1 MQTRRRKEREN
12 AKAQAGPRTE
22 TLECVKLSEADSS
35 TIQDLSVSAPA
46 SELQQTQDISPNT
59 MFPGK
64 RKKRPMEPSTP
75 KKIEIPRAATLP
87 PIVWVH
93 DDQYQWWPGKI
104 THYPPQGNRATVA
117 RFGNI
122 TPKSITVEC
131 STSNILPFRR
141 RSKEPRELEGR
152 NVSLAA
158 AFEAAIKEA
167 SQAQL
172 KDDDG
177 LPSLDD
183 IIDQLPTTHA
193 SSATHL
199 NASRKKTTDA
209 QRKLIKTDATYLPDS
224 SLTIPGELVLAQS
237 DRFYYPGRI
246 VDYASGHS
254 LSIERKK
261 FYTTYEKGFTTC
273 PLGELARPAIM
284 DNYEDKE
291 LELRVRG
298 IYPALYAIISGTHD
312 EAGRLEAFVKG
323 GKARRSLAQRVGP
336 GSFSREKYQLI
347 NNLLHSEFLA
357 DLATTK
363 RTQPGG
369 QNWPV
374 LEGYGPPMKRSGDV
388 SKGFSD
394 QMRLHFVSDV
404 LLPETITRLTMQQ
417 ENINYKEADQ
427 RVIDCKR
434 DESTDTWWVDDVL
447 AARESFL
454 DGHAQ

>member
-1 MQTRRRKEREN
+1 MTMVSRAWMTLSINFR
-12 AKAQAGPRTE
+12 PRTHHPQ
-22 TLECVKLSEADSS
+22 L
-35 TIQDLSVSAPA
+35 
-46 SELQQTQDISPNT
+46 IS
-59 MFPGK
+59 M
-64 RKKRPMEPSTP
+64 
-75 KKIEIPRAATLP
+75 
-87 PIVWVH
+87 
-93 DDQYQWWPGKI
+93 
-104 THYPPQGNRATVA
+104 
-117 RFGNI
+117 
-122 TPKSITVEC
+122 
-131 STSNILPFRR
+131 
-141 RSKEPRELEGR
+141 PRE
-152 NVSLAA
+152 
-158 AFEAAIKEA
+158 
-167 SQAQL
+167 
-172 KDDDG
+172 
-177 LPSLDD
+177 
-183 IIDQLPTTHA
+183 
-193 SSATHL
+193 
-199 NASRKKTTDA
+199 RKP
-209 QRKLIKTDATYLPDS
+209 RMRSENYATYLPDS

-246 VDYASGHS
+246 VSFNSKSNKYKVDYASGHS